1 MLKPDEHK
9 EYVEAL
15 KTLDSLPEDKRL
27 TAFIQMENAKVILG
41 VIVNEIQAT
50 KKELI
55 DEYMQNL
62 TSSTHKFVKFV
73 IDWCAMYMRAGIEA
87 GYTERI
93 EETKDETAVQ
103 TDRP

>member
-9 EYVEAL
+9 EYEEAL
-15 KTLDSLPEDKRL
+15 AVFDGMPKDVRL
-27 TAFIQMENAKVILG
+27 TAFTQMENAKVILG

-50 KKELI
+50 RKDLV

-62 TSSTHKFVKFV
+62 TSPTHKFVKFV

-87 GYTERI
+87 GYTEKI
-93 EETKDETAVQ
+93 EEKADEQ
-103 TDRP
+103 K